1 VAATTRAPDP
11 ADYHLTSRRQRFEAL
26 FTTHSS
32 TVLAYALRRVDVAAD
47 AADVIADTF
56 VVAWRRID
64 EVPAGDEARL
74 WLYGVARRVLANH
87 ARGDRRRTVLA
98 ARLRDHIATQS
109 RGDRPGDDPEAEIVR
124 AALARLDPGDREL
137 IELTSWE
144 GLSPTEAAAVLMVL
158 PSTLRSRLQRARHR
172 LRSELEALG
181 WTGPRTDDDQLDRLD
196 DQEES

>member
-26 FTTHSS
+26 FTAHSS
-32 TVLAYALRRVDVAAD
+32 TVLAYALRRVDVADD

-64 EVPAGDEARL
+64 EVPPGDEARL

-87 ARGDRRRTVLA
+87 TRGDRRRTVLA

-109 RGDRPGDDPEAEIVR
+109 RGDRLVDDGVLVGGRETVIFGDTEMEGWRPEYQC
-124 AALARLDPGDREL
+124 
-137 IELTSWE
+137 TSP
-144 GLSPTEAAAVLMVL
+144 PTVF
-158 PSTLRSRLQRARHR
+158 R
-172 LRSELEALG
+172 
-181 WTGPRTDDDQLDRLD
+181 
-196 DQEES
+196 